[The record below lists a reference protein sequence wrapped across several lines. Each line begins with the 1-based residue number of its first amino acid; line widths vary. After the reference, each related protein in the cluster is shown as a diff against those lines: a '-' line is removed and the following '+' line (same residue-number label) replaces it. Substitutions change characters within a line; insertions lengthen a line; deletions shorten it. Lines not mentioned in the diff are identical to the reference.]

1 MKVRF
6 FTQSIVHY
14 LCDKR
19 TLCGLQPVAEPFV
32 MVDAPI
38 TCKSYINYLEKF
50 KELKPVRDY
59 AVYYKYYAEY
69 DDEISFTTA
78 IKYCRRKSIV
88 YSSSRKG
95 HIIIAQ
101 DIPFSKV
108 TKTARLYMMYEGELD
123 ISDAN
128 TVLPTYTRLYRTEST
143 KVTYRTIQALRRDN
157 IKHTVMQ
164 AYNILS
170 SSAHPINKEDV
181 VVYSIIPIV

>member
-6 FTQSIVHY
+6 STQSIVHY
-14 LCDKR
+14 LCENR
-19 TLCGLQPVAEPFV
+19 TLCGLQPVAEPFI

-38 TCKSYINYLEKF
+38 TCKSCINYLEKF

-95 HIIIAQ
+95 YIIIAQ
-101 DIPFSKV
+101 DIPFSKA
-108 TKTARLYMMYEGELD
+108 TRTARLYMMYEGELD
-123 ISDAN
+123 ISDAD
-128 TVLPTYTRLYRTEST
+128 TVHPAYKRLYHTESA

-164 AYNILS
+164 SYNVLS
-170 SSAHPINKEDV
+170 SSAHQINKDDI
-181 VVYSIIPIV
+181 VVYSIIPVT